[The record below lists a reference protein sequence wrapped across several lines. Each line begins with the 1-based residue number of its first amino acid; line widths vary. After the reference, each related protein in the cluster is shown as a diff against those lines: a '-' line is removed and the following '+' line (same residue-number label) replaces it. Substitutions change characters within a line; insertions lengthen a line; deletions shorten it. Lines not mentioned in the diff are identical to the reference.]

1 MTKRVAH
8 ILMVAAVWAMLGA
21 CGDTEF
27 RYSNYHCNLTLD
39 NAIHQDATLASAMD
53 SNAPGTFCAI
63 GCKMEGGAKYF
74 TFRNSHGA
82 STQSIFKAIDDRL
95 ESQLHLGLNGTVI
108 VGYGNMDYP
117 APFYAYDG
125 ECPNCFRPDAL
136 PVRSYPLSMSAAGIA
151 TCGTCKRQYNLNLE
165 GMVVSGGGKPLTLY
179 RASTT
184 GPTGK
189 LQVY

>member
-63 GCKMEGGAKYF
+63 GCKMEAVP
-74 TFRNSHGA
+74 
-82 STQSIFKAIDDRL
+82 SISRSAIAA
-95 ESQLHLGLNGTVI
+95 E
-108 VGYGNMDYP
+108 
-117 APFYAYDG
+117 
-125 ECPNCFRPDAL
+125 
-136 PVRSYPLSMSAAGIA
+136 PL
-151 TCGTCKRQYNLNLE
+151 R
-165 GMVVSGGGKPLTLY
+165 
-179 RASTT
+179 RASSRLSTT
-184 GPTGK
+184 VWRASSIWVLTARSSWAMAIWITLPPSTLTMVSAQL
-189 LQVY
+189 LQS